1 MTNYISP
8 LDDRY
13 FSQVSKIADYLSE
26 GALILYRI
34 KVELLYLLDLV
45 KFIKPNLLTIQKKEK
60 LISIYSNLNQESITR
75 VKEIEK
81 VTNHDVKAV
90 EYYLTEEFK
99 KQELDE
105 FVPYIHFGLTSED
118 VNNLSY
124 SLMIKDCSHHVILP
138 SIKELIE
145 QLINM
150 TSDYS
155 DLPMLARTHGQPAS
169 PTTLGK
175 ELGVFLYR
183 ITKELENLVHIKLR
197 GKLNG
202 ATGNY
207 NAFVFSDDKKDWFN
221 FSKDFI
227 ENKLKLEFNPLTTQI
242 ENKDALA
249 SLFDSISRIN
259 NIILDMNTDIWEYI
273 SKGYFIYE
281 KNKNEVGSST
291 MPHKVNPID
300 FENSEGNLEFANSNL
315 VFMRNKLTKSRLQ
328 RDLSDST
335 VLRNIG
341 VVFGHCLLGYKSALK
356 GLKKLH
362 PNKDFLQ
369 SDLEKYPEIVSE
381 GIQTLLR
388 FEGFSN
394 SYEIMK
400 DMTRG
405 EKITLDK
412 MKENILD
419 ITKDKISEEAVEKIS
434 QLGTSDYIGISPQ
447 LALWASSYSEEFLQ
461 KLDLSLN

>member
-1 MTNYISP
+1 MSNCISP

-13 FSQVSKIADYLSE
+13 FSQVGKIADYLSE
-26 GALILYRI
+26 GALVLYRT
-34 KVELLYLLDLV
+34 KVELLYLLE
-45 KFIKPNLLTIQKKEK
+45 LLTFFRPKLLNIEK
-60 LISIYSNLNQESITR
+60 REKVISIYSQLNQDSVNR

-90 EYYLTEEFK
+90 EYFLTEEFK
-99 KQELDE
+99 KNDLEE
-105 FVPYIHFGLTSED
+105 FIPYIHFGLTSED

-124 SLMIKDCSHHVILP
+124 ALMIKDCSHDVILP
-138 SIKELIE
+138 AIKDIMY

-150 TSDYS
+150 TSDYC

-183 ITKELENLVHIKLR
+183 ITKEFETLTHIKLR

-207 NAFVFSDDKKDWFN
+207 NAFVFADNKKDWLN

-242 ENKDALA
+242 ESKDSLA
-249 SLFDSISRIN
+249 SLFDSVSRVN

-300 FENSEGNLEFANSNL
+300 FENSEGNLEFSNSNL
-315 VFMRNKLTKSRLQ
+315 NFMKNKLTKSRLQ

-335 VLRNIG
+335 VLRNVG
-341 VVFGHCLLGYKSALK
+341 VIFAHCLLGYKSALK

-362 PNKDFLQ
+362 PNNDFLKA
-369 SDLEKYPEIVSE
+369 DLEKYPEIISE
-381 GIQTLLR
+381 GIQTILR
-388 FEGFSN
+388 AEGLEN

-405 EKITLDK
+405 EKVTLEQL
-412 MKENILD
+412 KENILK
-419 ITKDKISEEAVEKIS
+419 ITENKISKDSVEKIS

-461 KLDLSLN
+461 KLDVIS

>member
-1 MTNYISP
+1 MSNCISP

-13 FSQVSKIADYLSE
+13 FSQVGKIADYLSE
-26 GALILYRI
+26 GALVLYRT
-34 KVELLYLLDLV
+34 KVELLYLLE
-45 KFIKPNLLTIQKKEK
+45 LLTFFRPKLLNIEK
-60 LISIYSNLNQESITR
+60 REKVISIYSQLNQDSVNR

-90 EYYLTEEFK
+90 EYFLTEEFK
-99 KQELDE
+99 KNDLEE
-105 FVPYIHFGLTSED
+105 FIPYIHFGLTSED

-124 SLMIKDCSHHVILP
+124 ALMIKDCSHDVILP
-138 SIKELIE
+138 AIKDIMY

-150 TSDYS
+150 TSDYC

-183 ITKELENLVHIKLR
+183 ITKEFETLTNIKLR

-207 NAFVFSDDKKDWFN
+207 NAFVFADNKKDWLN

-242 ENKDALA
+242 ESKDSLA
-249 SLFDSISRIN
+249 SLFDSISRVN

-300 FENSEGNLEFANSNL
+300 FENSEGNLEFSNSNL
-315 VFMRNKLTKSRLQ
+315 NFMKNKLTKSRLQ

-335 VLRNIG
+335 VLRNVG
-341 VVFGHCLLGYKSALK
+341 VIFGHCLLGYKSALK

-362 PNKDFLQ
+362 PNHDFIKA
-369 SDLEKYPEIVSE
+369 DLEKYPEIISE
-381 GIQTLLR
+381 GIQTILR
-388 FEGFSN
+388 AEGLEN

-405 EKITLDK
+405 EKVTLEQL
-412 MKENILD
+412 KENILK
-419 ITKDKISEEAVEKIS
+419 ITENKISKDSVEKIS

-461 KLDLSLN
+461 KLDVIS